1 MNIYNLD
8 FNRSHFSRLDI
19 LVSLPGRQA
28 LNESKYESYS
38 KSDYVHRPRGVIV
51 YGAMNPWGKRCTI
64 KYLLLAIQTTRQNQI
79 RRFVI
84 VLLDKLILPSALFPH
99 F

>member
-51 YGAMNPWGKRCTI
+51 YGAMNPWGKGAHNQIYFSGYTNP
-64 KYLLLAIQTTRQNQI
+64 RQNQI
-79 RRFVI
+79 RRFEI
-84 VLLDKLILPSALFPH
+84 VLLDRLILPSVFVPH
-99 F
+99 S